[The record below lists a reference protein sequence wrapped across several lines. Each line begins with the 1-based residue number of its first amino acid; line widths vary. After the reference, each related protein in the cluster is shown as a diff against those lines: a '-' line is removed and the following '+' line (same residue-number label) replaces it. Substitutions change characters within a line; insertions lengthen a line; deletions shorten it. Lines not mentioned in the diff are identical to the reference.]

1 MLCLEIIKDK
11 NHDPMLVIFLL
22 TSPHPA
28 SQLHLRHSANGVP
41 HAQLFIIFSHIALFC
56 VATLSSTFRQWSAP
70 AHTWSLNSLPHIPH
84 RNVVFNM
91 LSMEYPPAW
100 SSNILPH
107 IASSRVATLS
117 LTFRQWSTPVRDHQT
132 FSLTSPHPVLQLC
145 LRHYANGVPPCYFI
159 SFTNFLFSLTTFHF
173 LTPHP
178 HHLFLP
184 M

>member
-1 MLCLEIIKDK
+1 MLRLEITEDK

-41 HAQLFIIFSHIALFC
+41 HARLFIIFSHIALFR
-56 VATLSSTFRQWSAP
+56 VATLSSTFRQWS
-70 AHTWSLNSLPHIPH
+70 
-84 RNVVFNM
+84 
-91 LSMEYPPAW
+91 
-100 SSNILPH
+100 
-107 IASSRVATLS
+107 
-117 LTFRQWSTPVRDHQT
+117 TPVRDHRT

-159 SFTNFLFSLTTFHF
+159 SFTNFLFSLATFHF